1 MTREEMMAEIRQELQ
16 EISEQCVREGY
27 PSHGSNYDL
36 RAQAVYD
43 WYQEAY
49 PELWED

>member
-1 MTREEMMAEIRQELQ
+1 MTREEMMAEIRQELA
-16 EISEQCVREGY
+16 EVSAQCVAEGY
-27 PSHGSNYDL
+27 PSNGSNYDL
-36 RAQAVYD
+36 RAQSVYD